1 MPKYSKLSIDGVVG
15 DIYDEEAIHEDDVLG
30 VVVNVINTPEIRTLL
45 LNIYHPVGSY
55 YFTDR
60 NVNPGTFLG
69 GTWETVE
76 GRFLIGASGNYPV
89 NSIGGSADAV
99 AVEHSHTGETAVAGA
114 HIHALTGTAA
124 SSGWHVHSGGGWNFL
139 VYRGTRENEDVGA
152 ISGSTHIMSQI
163 KKGTGGWS
171 NYANIPGD
179 GSHTHS
185 ISGSASSAGEHVHA
199 VTVGTAGES
208 GTGKNLPPYK
218 AAYIWVRTA

>member
-15 DIYDEEAIHEDDVLG
+15 NIYDEEAIHEDDVLD
-30 VVVNVINTPEIRTLL
+30 VVINVINAPEIRTLL

-76 GRFLIGASGNYPV
+76 GRFLIGASEETYPV
-89 NSIGGSADAV
+89 NSTGGSADAV
-99 AVEHSHTGETAVAGA
+99 VVEHDHVGLTNSAGA
-114 HIHALTGTAA
+114 HIHTVSGTAA
-124 SSGWHVHSGGGWNFL
+124 SAGDHNHGTTWGSFSL
-139 VYRGTRENEDVGA
+139 YTGTRSTETVGP
-152 ISGSTHIMSQI
+152 IGGKGQKMTQTTGSWGGSGTVAYN
-163 KKGTGGWS
+163 G
-171 NYANIPGD
+171 N
-179 GSHTHS
+179 HTHS
-185 ISGSASSAGEHVHA
+185 ISGSAASGGAHTHE
-199 VTVGTAGES
+199 VTVESRGES